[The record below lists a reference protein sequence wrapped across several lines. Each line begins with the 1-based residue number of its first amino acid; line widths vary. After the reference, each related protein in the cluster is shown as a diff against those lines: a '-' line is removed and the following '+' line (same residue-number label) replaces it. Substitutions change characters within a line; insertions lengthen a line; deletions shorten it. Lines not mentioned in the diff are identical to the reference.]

1 MADDDS
7 TPEIQRHN
15 QRVWDGRARG
25 GQAYTEP
32 LTDEELFDPVRR
44 KAALHWLGG
53 DVRSRRVL
61 CLAAGGGR
69 HGVLYALAGAQ
80 VTVVDIS
87 LEMLRIDRDV
97 AAARGVDVH
106 TVQASMDNMPMFTAG
121 QFDFVVQPVSTC
133 YVPDIGKVY
142 AEVARVL
149 AEGGV
154 YISQHK
160 TPTSLQADVRPSSR
174 GYELV
179 EPYYRQGPLPRIA
192 GGVFREAGAL
202 EYLHRWEELIGG
214 LCRAGFVIE
223 DFEEPRHADPQAA
236 VGAFGHRSCY
246 VAPYVRIKA
255 RRVKQAS
262 RPSSPAIWRPT

>member
-1 MADDDS
+1 MADGDFA
-7 TPEIQRHN
+7 PETDRHN
-15 QRVWDGRARG
+15 QRVWDQRARQ

-32 LTDEELFDPVRR
+32 LTDEELFDPLRR

-53 DVRSRRVL
+53 DVRGRPVL

-87 LEMLRIDRDV
+87 PEMLRIDRDM

-106 TVQASMDNMPMFTAG
+106 TVQASMDNMPMFAAG

-133 YVPDIGKVY
+133 YAPDLGKVY

-149 AEGGV
+149 TEGGV

-160 TPTSLQADVRPSSR
+160 TPTSLQAGVRPSSR

-179 EPYYRQGPLPRIA
+179 ERYYRQGPLPPLA

-223 DFEEPRHADPQAA
+223 DLEEPRHADPQAA
-236 VGAFGHRSCY
+236 VGTFGHRCCY

-255 RRVKQAS
+255 RRVRGARQ
-262 RPSSPAIWRPT
+262 PAPAAIRMP

>member
-1 MADDDS
+1 MPDGNPS
-7 TPEIQRHN
+7 PEIQRHN
-15 QRVWDGRARG
+15 QRVWDERARQ

-32 LTDEELFDPVRR
+32 LTDEELSDPLRR

-53 DVRSRRVL
+53 DVRGRRVL

-69 HGVLYALAGAQ
+69 HGVLYALAGAR

-87 LEMLRIDRDV
+87 PEMLRIDRDV
-97 AAARGVDVH
+97 AAARGVSVQ
-106 TVQASMDNMPMFTAG
+106 TVQASMDHMPMFAAG

-133 YVPDIGKVY
+133 YVPDLGRVY

-149 AEGGV
+149 AGGGV
-154 YISQHK
+154 YMSQHK

-179 EPYYRQGPLPRIA
+179 EPYYRQGPLPKA
-192 GGVFREAGAL
+192 APGLLREAGTL
-202 EYLHRWEELIGG
+202 EYLHRWDALIGG

-223 DFEEPRHADPQAA
+223 DLEEPPHADPQAA
-236 VGAFGHRSCY
+236 VGTFGHRSCF

-255 RRVKQAS
+255 RRVIGQQPAA
-262 RPSSPAIWRPT
+262 AIWMP

>member
-1 MADDDS
+1 MPDDNRPLD
-7 TPEIQRHN
+7 IQRHN
-15 QRVWDGRARG
+15 QRVWDQRARQ

-32 LTDEELFDPVRR
+32 LTDEELSDPLRR

-53 DVRSRRVL
+53 DVRGRRVL

-87 LEMLRIDRDV
+87 PEMLRIDRDA
-97 AAARGVDVH
+97 AAARGVCVQ
-106 TVQASMDNMPMFTAG
+106 TVQASMDDLPMFAAG
-121 QFDFVVQPVSTC
+121 HFDFVVQPVSTC
-133 YVPDIGKVY
+133 YVPDIGRVY
-142 AEVARVL
+142 EEVARVL
-149 AEGGV
+149 AGGGV

-160 TPTSLQADVRPSSR
+160 TPVSLQADVRPSSR

-179 EPYYRQGPLPRIA
+179 EPYYRQGPLPKA
-192 GGVFREAGAL
+192 AHGLFREAGAL
-202 EYLHRWEELIGG
+202 EYLHRWEQLIGG

-223 DFEEPRHADPQAA
+223 DLEEPCHADPQAA
-236 VGAFGHRSCY
+236 VGVFGHRSGY

-255 RRVKQAS
+255 RRVGKPQ
-262 RPSSPAIWRPT
+262 RSPPAAFWTP